1 MINRFGKIMAEAIVF
16 IIVIAGMLF
25 TYTGAAQAAGPCT
38 VESICFYD
46 TSSSNAMIDHDDAD
60 TYPGECLHF
69 SPSQQGQTSY
79 VNNRTDHQYH
89 AYVST
94 NCTGI
99 YGHLW
104 ANTAGPMSGAW
115 NNSIASYIR
124 VG

>member
-1 MINRFGKIMAEAIVF
+1 MINRLHVIASEAIVF
-16 IIVIAGMLF
+16 MLLIAAAMF
-25 TYTGAAQAAGPCT
+25 MATPAQAAGACSAD
-38 VESICFYD
+38 SICFYD
-46 TSSSNAMIDHDDAD
+46 TSTSSAMIDHDDAD
-60 TYPGECLHF
+60 TAPGECLHM
-69 SPSQQGQTSY
+69 SASQQGQTSY

-104 ANTAGPMSGAW
+104 ANTAGSMSGAW